1 MPRPF
6 NLRTFIGLIGLVLGL
21 PGIALAQQSN
31 DSGTVTLS
39 ARVSGYVDLTSG
51 GPATLVGTQGGTIT
65 GNTNKGDRL
74 TGVTIDLGEI
84 SPVNANTVV
93 RAIVPLRLRSNVNYT
108 LSVSTTGF
116 SNADPLAIQASDV
129 GFGVGNVRRTDPG
142 VNPGTDTAGAA
153 GFGDPSADADA
164 NATTPRWE
172 FATARTLSYYT
183 TAQKVLSGPRI
194 MQVVPASFVGGLT
207 LDTYFAVKPQF
218 FTPGSFTT
226 TVTYTITTP

>member
-1 MPRPF
+1 
-6 NLRTFIGLIGLVLGL
+6 
-21 PGIALAQQSN
+21 
-31 DSGTVTLS
+31 
-39 ARVSGYVDLTSG
+39 VDITSG
-51 GPATLVGTQGGTIT
+51 GAATLVGTQGGTIT

-74 TGVTIDLGEI
+74 TGVTIDLGDV
-84 SPVNANTVV
+84 SPVNANTMV

-116 SNADPLAIQASDV
+116 TNADPLAIQANDV
-129 GFGVGNVRRTDPG
+129 GFGVGNVKRTDAG
-142 VNPGTDTAGAA
+142 VNAGTDVAGAA
-153 GFGDPSADADA
+153 GFGDPAADPDA
-164 NATTPRWE
+164 VTTTPRWD
-172 FATARTLSYYT
+172 FSAARTLSYYT
-183 TAQKVLSGPRI
+183 TSRAVLSGPRI